1 MMFEVKAV
9 IRQDC
14 FEDVMRALH
23 GVVNMPGVT
32 VSNVSTGPA
41 PDSAGTQLPAV
52 FDEPTFA
59 SLETVVPLELLDA
72 VVQAIEEFA
81 KTGRRGAGT
90 IVVVPV
96 RRAN

>member
-1 MMFEVKAV
+1 MMFEVKAI

-32 VSNVSTGPA
+32 ISNVSAGPTH
-41 PDSAGTQLPAV
+41 GGRTQLPAV
-52 FDEPTFA
+52 FDEPTLA
-59 SLETVVPLELLDA
+59 SLETVVPLELLDE

-81 KTGRRGAGT
+81 KTGRRGADT

>member
-32 VSNVSTGPA
+32 VSSVCTETTPNRKEPV
-41 PDSAGTQLPAV
+41 LPAE
-52 FDEPTFA
+52 FDEQPFA
-59 SLETVVPLELLDA
+59 SLETVVPLDLLDA
-72 VVQAIEEFA
+72 VVQAIEECA

-90 IVVVPV
+90 IVIVPV